1 MTTRAPSQSIVME
14 YDLPYSP
21 AKVWRALTEPTLLGR
36 WLMATDMRACVG
48 QQFTF
53 RAEPTPWWDGV
64 VHCEVLEIE
73 PGERLRYSWRT
84 GSEAS
89 PLDTVVTW
97 TLTPTES
104 GGTRLSLEHTGF
116 TSDTPRFFEGA
127 RFGWQRMV
135 GQELPQVLAA
145 LG

>member
-1 MTTRAPSQSIVME
+1 
-14 YDLPYSP
+14 
-21 AKVWRALTEPTLLGR
+21 
-36 WLMATDMRACVG
+36 
-48 QQFTF
+48 
-53 RAEPTPWWDGV
+53 
-64 VHCEVLEIE
+64 VHCEILEIE
-73 PGERLRYSWRT
+73 PGRRLRYSWRT
-84 GSEAS
+84 GPEAS
-89 PLDTVVTW
+89 PLETVVTW
-97 TLTPTES
+97 TLTATES